1 MLWAFSVDRRPMV
14 AAATTYSDLHSFKL
28 AHPIVRTTSRIDATA
43 IMVLSIAALTIWLI
57 VVPAEFVLRL
67 TV

>member
-1 MLWAFSVDRRPMV
+1 MV